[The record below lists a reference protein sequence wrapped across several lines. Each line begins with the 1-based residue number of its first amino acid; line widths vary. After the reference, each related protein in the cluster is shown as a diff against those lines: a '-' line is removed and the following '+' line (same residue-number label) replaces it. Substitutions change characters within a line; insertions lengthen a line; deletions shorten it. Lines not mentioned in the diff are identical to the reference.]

1 MTGGLFLKKHE
12 TTANVKIGSM
22 ATILFE
28 ICDADYYDDYVG
40 DGGGDDKD
48 NDGDA
53 NGCGCV

>member
-1 MTGGLFLKKHE
+1 
-12 TTANVKIGSM
+12 M

-48 NDGDA
+48 NA
-53 NGCGCV
+53 LCRSCNGESELGIFHF